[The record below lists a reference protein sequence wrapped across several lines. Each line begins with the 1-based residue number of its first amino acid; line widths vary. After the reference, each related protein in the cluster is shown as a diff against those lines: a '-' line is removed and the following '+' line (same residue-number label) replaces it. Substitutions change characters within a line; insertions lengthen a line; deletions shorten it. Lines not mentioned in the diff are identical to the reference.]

1 MADKHYSV
9 DDILSEY
16 SGRSS
21 GDDGKKESKETVDE
35 LLENFR
41 KTDPTE
47 KVTMHNTD
55 IFGKISEELSDD
67 TAKTEKADE
76 KDAAFEEKYSKLS
89 GKMSEVAKRESEN
102 PEKVVK
108 GQGKERSFSEKI
120 ESGFEE
126 EKKADKGDS
135 LAQRFRNKIKQEEE
149 KEKAEETPA
158 PSPTVQRPVQP
169 SPYDKYAAIA
179 EDNDEADDETEGK
192 SAETIKKGKSLD
204 EILDEY
210 SKDRPAQKTKKEF
223 TQHRSITEFFTRRIP
238 TDDAGGE
245 LSDEMRRLRKERL
258 SRTQSVAP
266 VERKS
271 ISDIDLK
278 LDDKIL
284 PDTSQFKIDS
294 EAAKLDE
301 LKERRSKKIKDFVL
315 VGDEEDE
322 PDEETDANAIED
334 YEEYDD
340 AAAVVS
346 DIDRIKGTLTMRIIV
361 VAVCLAV
368 SAYISLANDLNLF
381 PMFDLLN
388 KRTQTNTYL
397 FVNAIIGILAAFSAY
412 PVISCGLSK
421 LFAMKA
427 DCDSLSAVA
436 MVTGIAN
443 CVIMFANSNLIK
455 GSIVHIYLTTA
466 ILSLLFNTIGKL
478 LIVIRTKRSFG
489 FVSGSSEKYA
499 VLKVEDEETAQNF
512 TRGTLRDFPSL
523 VSMKK
528 TEMLRDF
535 LKISYAPDSTDSFCR
550 VFTPII
556 LTAAVI
562 VGVLAGFV
570 AKGEYG
576 SAGAYVGFSVFT
588 GCVAICSAVSLML
601 VVNLPMER
609 ASKKNTE
616 MQGALLGYDAVEEFA
631 DTNSVLIDAAQLFPQ
646 GSITLSAI
654 KVFSDTRIDEAI
666 VEAASLTN
674 QSGSVLKNM
683 FYDIIAG
690 KTELLNPVES
700 YIFED
705 SMGLCGWINNKRVL
719 LGSRELMIN
728 HSIEEVPSAAKEQEY
743 TKGGK
748 SAVYLSISGEL
759 SAMFLVEISPSL
771 EVKRALT
778 ELSKQGVYT
787 IIKTVDSLISINLI
801 SELYGVSSEY
811 FKLLPFRLY
820 EKYEETVSYDP
831 KVRAT
836 AACSGRFAALSSIIC
851 GCKNLRGTISTGI
864 ALEAVSILLGIM
876 ICFAMVLLKCFG
888 ELSVT
893 MTCAYNLCF
902 AAVFLIFQT
911 IRKV

>member
-1 MADKHYSV
+1 MADKLYSV
-9 DDILSEY
+9 DDIINEY
-16 SGRSS
+16 SGKGG
-21 GDDGKKESKETVDE
+21 GDDGKKESVDE

-41 KTDPTE
+41 KNDPTE
-47 KVTMHNTD
+47 TVTLHNTD
-55 IFGKISEELSDD
+55 IFGKINEETPDNSGEKPEK
-67 TAKTEKADE
+67 TAKPEG
-76 KDAAFEEKYSKLS
+76 AFEEKYSKLS
-89 GKMSEVAKRESEN
+89 EKMNEVAKRESET
-102 PEKVVK
+102 PEKVIK
-108 GQGKERSFSEKI
+108 GQGRERSFSEKI
-120 ESGFEE
+120 ESGFGDD
-126 EKKADKGDS
+126 KKAEKGDS
-135 LAQRFRNKIKQEEE
+135 LAQRFKNRKKQEEN
-149 KEKAEETPA
+149 EEAPA
-158 PSPTVQRPVQP
+158 PEPTVQKPVQP
-169 SPYDKYAAIA
+169 SPFDKYEAIA
-179 EDNDEADDETEGK
+179 QDNAEDDEAEDK
-192 SAETIKKGKSLD
+192 APETIKKGKSLD

-210 SKDRPAQKTKKEF
+210 SRERPAQRARKEF
-223 TQHRSITEFFTRRIP
+223 TQHRSITEFFTRKIP

-245 LSDEMRRLRKERL
+245 LSDEMRRLRKERM
-258 SRTQSVAP
+258 SRTQGVTP

-284 PDTSQFKIDS
+284 PDTAQFKIDAES
-294 EAAKLDE
+294 AKLDE

-322 PDEETDANAIED
+322 PDEEPDEKAIED

-340 AAAVVS
+340 AAAIVS
-346 DIDRIKGTLTMRIIV
+346 DIDRIKGTLTLRLIV

-368 SAYISLANDLNLF
+368 SAYISLANDLNIF

-421 LFAMKA
+421 LFSMKA

-478 LIVIRTKRSFG
+478 LIVTRTKRSFS
-489 FVSGSSEKYA
+489 FVSGSGDKYA
-499 VLKVEDEETAQNF
+499 LLKVEDEETAQNF
-512 TRGTLRDFPSL
+512 TRGTLRDFPNL

-535 LKISYAPDSTDSFCR
+535 LKISYAPDSTDNFCR

-556 LTAAVI
+556 LAAGVI

-601 VVNLPMER
+601 VVNLPMEK
-609 ASKKNTE
+609 ASKKNSE
-616 MQGALLGYDAVEEFA
+616 LQGALLGYDAVEEFA

-646 GSITLSAI
+646 GSVTLSAI

-674 QSGSVLKNM
+674 QSGSILKNM

-743 TKGGK
+743 TRGGR

-759 SAMFLVEISPSL
+759 SAMFIVEISPSL

-787 IIKTVDSLISINLI
+787 VIKTVDSLISINLI

-820 EKYEETVSYDP
+820 EKYEETVSYEP
-831 KVRAT
+831 KVKAT
-836 AACSGRFAALSSIIC
+836 AACSGKFAALSSIIC
-851 GCKNLRGTISTGI
+851 GCKNLRGTITTGI
-864 ALEAVSILLGIM
+864 ALEAVSVLLGIM

-888 ELSVT
+888 ELSAT

-902 AAVFLIFQT
+902 ALVFAVFQT
-911 IRKV
+911 FRKT

>member
-1 MADKHYSV
+1 MADKLYSV
-9 DDILSEY
+9 DDIINEY
-16 SGRSS
+16 SGKGG
-21 GDDGKKESKETVDE
+21 GDDGKKESVDE

-41 KTDPTE
+41 KNDPTE
-47 KVTMHNTD
+47 TVTLHNTD
-55 IFGKISEELSDD
+55 IFGKINEETADNSGEKPEK
-67 TAKTEKADE
+67 TAKSDG
-76 KDAAFEEKYSKLS
+76 AFEEKYSKLS
-89 GKMSEVAKRESEN
+89 EKMNEVAKRESET

-108 GQGKERSFSEKI
+108 GQGRERSFSEKI
-120 ESGFEE
+120 ESGFGDD
-126 EKKADKGDS
+126 KKAEKGDS
-135 LAQRFRNKIKQEEE
+135 LAQRFKNRKKQEEN
-149 KEKAEETPA
+149 EEAPA
-158 PSPTVQRPVQP
+158 PEPTVQKPVQP
-169 SPYDKYAAIA
+169 SPFDKYEAIA
-179 EDNDEADDETEGK
+179 QDNAEDDEAEDK
-192 SAETIKKGKSLD
+192 APETIKKGKSLD

-210 SKDRPAQKTKKEF
+210 SRERPAQRARKEF
-223 TQHRSITEFFTRRIP
+223 TQHRSITEFFTRKIP

-245 LSDEMRRLRKERL
+245 LSDEMRRLRKERM
-258 SRTQSVAP
+258 SRTQGVTP

-284 PDTSQFKIDS
+284 PDTAQFKIDAES
-294 EAAKLDE
+294 AKLDE

-322 PDEETDANAIED
+322 PDEETDEKAIED

-340 AAAVVS
+340 AAAIVS
-346 DIDRIKGTLTMRIIV
+346 DIDRIKGTLTLRLIV

-368 SAYISLANDLNLF
+368 SAYISLANDLNIF
-381 PMFDLLN
+381 PMFDLLS

-421 LFAMKA
+421 LFSMKA

-436 MVTGIAN
+436 MVTGIEN

-478 LIVIRTKRSFG
+478 LIVTRTKRSFS
-489 FVSGSSEKYA
+489 FVSGSGDKYA
-499 VLKVEDEETAQNF
+499 LLKVEDEETAQNF
-512 TRGTLRDFPSL
+512 TRGTLRDFPNL

-535 LKISYAPDSTDSFCR
+535 LKISYAPDSTDNFCR

-556 LTAAVI
+556 LAAGMI

-601 VVNLPMER
+601 VVNLPMEK
-609 ASKKNTE
+609 ASKKNSE
-616 MQGALLGYDAVEEFA
+616 LQGALLGYDAVEEFA

-646 GSITLSAI
+646 GSVTLSAI

-674 QSGSVLKNM
+674 QSGSILKNM

-743 TKGGK
+743 TRGGR

-759 SAMFLVEISPSL
+759 SAMFIVEISPSL

-787 IIKTVDSLISINLI
+787 VIKTVDSLISINLI

-820 EKYEETVSYDP
+820 EKYEETVSYEP
-831 KVRAT
+831 KVKAT
-836 AACSGRFAALSSIIC
+836 AACSGKFAALSSIIC
-851 GCKNLRGTISTGI
+851 GCKNLRGTITTGI
-864 ALEAVSILLGIM
+864 ALEAVSVLLGIM

-888 ELSVT
+888 ELSAT

-902 AAVFLIFQT
+902 ALVFAVFQT
-911 IRKV
+911 FRKT

>member
-1 MADKHYSV
+1 MADKLYSV
-9 DDILSEY
+9 DDIINEY
-16 SGRSS
+16 SGKGG
-21 GDDGKKESKETVDE
+21 GDDGKKESVDE

-41 KTDPTE
+41 KNDPTE
-47 KVTMHNTD
+47 MVTLHNTD
-55 IFGKISEELSDD
+55 IFGKINEETADNSGEKPEK
-67 TAKTEKADE
+67 TAKSDG
-76 KDAAFEEKYSKLS
+76 AFEEKYSKLS
-89 GKMSEVAKRESEN
+89 EKMNEVAKRESET
-102 PEKVVK
+102 PEKVIK
-108 GQGKERSFSEKI
+108 GQGRERSFSEKI
-120 ESGFEE
+120 ESGFGDD
-126 EKKADKGDS
+126 KKAEKGDS
-135 LAQRFRNKIKQEEE
+135 LAQRFKNRKKQEEN
-149 KEKAEETPA
+149 EEAPA
-158 PSPTVQRPVQP
+158 PEPTVQKPVQP
-169 SPYDKYAAIA
+169 SPFDKYEAIA
-179 EDNDEADDETEGK
+179 QDNAEDDEAEDK
-192 SAETIKKGKSLD
+192 ASETIKRGKSLD

-210 SKDRPAQKTKKEF
+210 SRERPAQRARKEF
-223 TQHRSITEFFTRRIP
+223 TQHRSITEFFTRKIP

-245 LSDEMRRLRKERL
+245 LSDEMRRLRKERM
-258 SRTQSVAP
+258 SRTQGVTP

-284 PDTSQFKIDS
+284 PDTAQFKIDAES
-294 EAAKLDE
+294 AKLDE

-322 PDEETDANAIED
+322 PDEEPDEKAIED

-340 AAAVVS
+340 AAAIVS
-346 DIDRIKGTLTMRIIV
+346 DIDRIKGTLTLRLIV

-368 SAYISLANDLNLF
+368 SAYISLANDLNIF

-421 LFAMKA
+421 LFSMKA

-478 LIVIRTKRSFG
+478 LIVTRTKRSFS
-489 FVSGSSEKYA
+489 FVSGSGDKYA
-499 VLKVEDEETAQNF
+499 LLKVEDEETAQNF
-512 TRGTLRDFPSL
+512 TRGTLRDFPNL

-535 LKISYAPDSTDSFCR
+535 LKISYAPDSTDNFCR

-556 LTAAVI
+556 LAAGVI

-601 VVNLPMER
+601 VVNLPMEK
-609 ASKKNTE
+609 ASKKNSE
-616 MQGALLGYDAVEEFA
+616 LQGALLGYDAVEEFA

-646 GSITLSAI
+646 GSVTLSAI

-674 QSGSVLKNM
+674 QSGSILKNM

-743 TKGGK
+743 TRGGR

-759 SAMFLVEISPSL
+759 SAMFIVEISPSL

-787 IIKTVDSLISINLI
+787 VIKTVDSLISINLI

-820 EKYEETVSYDP
+820 EKYEETVSYEP
-831 KVRAT
+831 KVKAT
-836 AACSGRFAALSSIIC
+836 AACSGKFAALSSIIC
-851 GCKNLRGTISTGI
+851 GCKNLRGTITTGI
-864 ALEAVSILLGIM
+864 ALEAVSVLLGIM

-888 ELSVT
+888 ELSAT

-902 AAVFLIFQT
+902 ALVFAVFQT
-911 IRKV
+911 FRKT

>member
-1 MADKHYSV
+1 MADKLYSV
-9 DDILSEY
+9 DDIINEY
-16 SGRSS
+16 SGKGGES
-21 GDDGKKESKETVDE
+21 GGSKESVDE
-35 LLENFR
+35 LLENF
-41 KTDPTE
+41 KKDDPTE
-47 KVTMHNTD
+47 KVTLHNTD
-55 IFGKISEELSDD
+55 IFGKI
-67 TAKTEKADE
+67 DE
-76 KDAAFEEKYSKLS
+76 KTAVKDEEKLQKPSKAEGAFEEKYSKLS
-89 GKMSEVAKRESEN
+89 EKMNEVAKRESET

-108 GQGKERSFSEKI
+108 GQGRERSFSEKI
-120 ESGFEE
+120 ESGFGDD
-126 EKKADKGDS
+126 KKAEKGDS
-135 LAQRFRNKIKQEEE
+135 LAQRFKNRRKQEAEQ
-149 KEKAEETPA
+149 AEEVPA
-158 PSPTVQRPVQP
+158 PEPSVQRPVQP
-169 SPYDKYAAIA
+169 GPFDKYNAIA
-179 EDNDEADDETEGK
+179 QDNGEEAEEEKPSD
-192 SAETIKKGKSLD
+192 TIKRGKSLD

-210 SKDRPAQKTKKEF
+210 SKERPAQKTRREF

-258 SRTQSVAP
+258 SRTQGVTP

-278 LDDKIL
+278 LEGKIL
-284 PDTSQFKIDS
+284 PDTSQFRIDS
-294 EAAKLDE
+294 SETAKLDE
-301 LKERRSKKIKDFVL
+301 LKERRNKKIKDFVL

-322 PDEETDANAIED
+322 PDEDTDEKAIED

-346 DIDRIKGTLTMRIIV
+346 DIDRIKGTLTLRLIV

-368 SAYISLANDLNLF
+368 SAYISLANDLSIF

-421 LFAMKA
+421 LFSMKA

-478 LIVIRTKRSFG
+478 LIVTRTKRSFS
-489 FVSGSSEKYA
+489 FVSGSGDKYA
-499 VLKVEDEETAQNF
+499 LLKVEDEETAQNF
-512 TRGTLRDFPSL
+512 TRGTLRDFPNL
-523 VSMKK
+523 VAMKK

-535 LKISYAPDSTDSFCR
+535 LKISYAPDSTDNFCR

-556 LTAAVI
+556 LAAGVI

-601 VVNLPMER
+601 VVNLPMEK
-609 ASKKNTE
+609 ASKKNSE
-616 MQGALLGYDAVEEFA
+616 LQGALLGYDAVEEFA

-646 GSITLSAI
+646 GSVTLSAI

-690 KTELLNPVES
+690 KTELLDPVES

-743 TKGGK
+743 TRGGK

-759 SAMFLVEISPSL
+759 SAMFIVEISPSL
-771 EVKRALT
+771 EVKNALT

-787 IIKTVDSLISINLI
+787 VIKTVDSLISINLI

-820 EKYEETVSYDP
+820 EKYEETVSYEP
-831 KVRAT
+831 NVTAA
-836 AACSGRFAALSSIIC
+836 AACSGKFAALSSIIC
-851 GCKNLRGTISTGI
+851 GCKNLRGTITTGI
-864 ALEAVSILLGIM
+864 ALEAVSVLLGIM

-888 ELSVT
+888 ELSAT

-902 AAVFLIFQT
+902 ALVFAVFQT
-911 IRKV
+911 FRKT

>member
-1 MADKHYSV
+1 MADKLYSV
-9 DDILSEY
+9 DDIINEY
-16 SGRSS
+16 SGKGG
-21 GDDGKKESKETVDE
+21 GDDGKKESVDE

-41 KTDPTE
+41 KNDPTE
-47 KVTMHNTD
+47 TVTLHNTD
-55 IFGKISEELSDD
+55 IFGKINEETADNSGEKPEK
-67 TAKTEKADE
+67 TAKPEG
-76 KDAAFEEKYSKLS
+76 AFEEKYSKLS
-89 GKMSEVAKRESEN
+89 EKMNEVAKRESET
-102 PEKVVK
+102 PEKVIK
-108 GQGKERSFSEKI
+108 GQGRERSFSEKI
-120 ESGFEE
+120 ESGFGDD
-126 EKKADKGDS
+126 KKAEKGDS
-135 LAQRFRNKIKQEEE
+135 LAQRFKNRKKQEEN
-149 KEKAEETPA
+149 EEAPA
-158 PSPTVQRPVQP
+158 PEPTVQKPVQP
-169 SPYDKYAAIA
+169 SPFDKYEAIA
-179 EDNDEADDETEGK
+179 QDNAEDDEAEDK
-192 SAETIKKGKSLD
+192 APETIKKGKSLD

-210 SKDRPAQKTKKEF
+210 SRERPEQRARKEF
-223 TQHRSITEFFTRRIP
+223 TQHRSITEFFTRKIP

-245 LSDEMRRLRKERL
+245 LSDEMRRLRKERM
-258 SRTQSVAP
+258 SRTQGVTP

-284 PDTSQFKIDS
+284 PDTAQFKIDAES
-294 EAAKLDE
+294 AKLDE

-322 PDEETDANAIED
+322 PDEEPDEKAIED

-340 AAAVVS
+340 AAAIVS
-346 DIDRIKGTLTMRIIV
+346 DIDRIKGTLTLRLIV

-368 SAYISLANDLNLF
+368 STYISLANDLNIF

-421 LFAMKA
+421 LFSMKA

-478 LIVIRTKRSFG
+478 LIVTRTKRSFS
-489 FVSGSSEKYA
+489 FVSGSGDKYA
-499 VLKVEDEETAQNF
+499 LLKVEDEETAQNF
-512 TRGTLRDFPSL
+512 TRGTLRDFPNL

-535 LKISYAPDSTDSFCR
+535 LKISYAPDSTDNFCR

-556 LTAAVI
+556 LAAGVI

-601 VVNLPMER
+601 VVNLPMEK
-609 ASKKNTE
+609 ASKKNSE
-616 MQGALLGYDAVEEFA
+616 LQGALLGYDAVEEFA

-646 GSITLSAI
+646 GSVTLSAI

-674 QSGSVLKNM
+674 QSGSILKNM

-743 TKGGK
+743 TRGGR

-759 SAMFLVEISPSL
+759 SAMFIVEISPSL

-787 IIKTVDSLISINLI
+787 VIKTVDSLISINLI

-820 EKYEETVSYDP
+820 EKYEETVSYEP
-831 KVRAT
+831 KVKAT
-836 AACSGRFAALSSIIC
+836 AACSGKFAALSSIIC
-851 GCKNLRGTISTGI
+851 GCKNLRGTITTGI
-864 ALEAVSILLGIM
+864 ALEAVSVLLGIM

-888 ELSVT
+888 ELSAT

-902 AAVFLIFQT
+902 ALVFAVFQT
-911 IRKV
+911 FRKT

>member
-1 MADKHYSV
+1 MSDKLYSV
-9 DDILSEY
+9 DDIINEY
-16 SGRSS
+16 SGKSS
-21 GDDGKKESKETVDE
+21 TSGGKKESVDE
-35 LLENFR
+35 LLENLG
-41 KTDPTE
+41 KSEPTE

-55 IFGKISEELSDD
+55 IFGKISEEIAND
-67 TAKTEKADE
+67 TKASEKTEKKE
-76 KDAAFEEKYSKLS
+76 KPDGAFEEKYGRLS
-89 GKMSEVAKRESEN
+89 EKMSEVAKRESET
-102 PEKVVK
+102 PEKIVK
-108 GQGKERSFSEKI
+108 GQGRERSFSEKI

-126 EKKADKGDS
+126 DKKDERSDS
-135 LAQRFRNKIKQEEE
+135 LAQRFRNKKKQEEE
-149 KEKAEETPA
+149 EAVEEA
-158 PSPTVQRPVQP
+158 PKPVPTVQRPVRP
-169 SPYDKYAAIA
+169 DPYDKYAAIA
-179 EDNDEADDETEGK
+179 EDNGEAEKAADGT
-192 SAETIKKGKSLD
+192 SSETIKKGKSLD

-210 SKDRPAQKTKKEF
+210 SKDRPSQRAKKEF

-245 LSDEMRRLRKERL
+245 LSDEMRRLRKERM
-258 SRTQSVAP
+258 SRTQSVSP

-284 PDTSQFKIDS
+284 PDTSQFKIDP

-301 LKERRSKKIKDFVL
+301 LKERRNKKIKDFVL

-322 PDEETDANAIED
+322 PDEDNDEKAIED

-340 AAAVVS
+340 AAAIVS
-346 DIDRIKGTLTMRIIV
+346 DIDRIRGTLMLRLVV

-368 SAYISLANDLNLF
+368 SAYISLANDLGGL

-397 FVNAIIGILAAFSAY
+397 FVNAIIGILALFSAY
-412 PVISCGLSK
+412 PVVSCGLSK

-466 ILSLLFNTIGKL
+466 ILSLLFNTLGKL
-478 LIVIRTKRSFG
+478 LIVTRTRRSFG
-489 FVSGSSEKYA
+489 FVSGTSDKYA

-550 VFTPII
+550 VFTPIV
-556 LTAAVI
+556 LAAGII

-609 ASKKNTE
+609 SSKKNAE
-616 MQGALLGYDAVEEFA
+616 LQGALLGYDAVEELA

-646 GSITLSAI
+646 GSVTLSAI

-674 QSGSVLKNM
+674 QSGSILRNM

-759 SAMFLVEISPSL
+759 SAMFVVEISPSL

-787 IIKTVDSLISINLI
+787 VIKTVDSLISINMI

-820 EKYEETVSYDP
+820 EKYEETVSYEP
-831 KVRAT
+831 KIRAS
-836 AACSGRFAALSSIIC
+836 AACSGKFAALSSMIC
-851 GCKNLRGTISTGI
+851 TCKNLRGTITTGI

-888 ELSVT
+888 ELSAT

-902 AAVFLIFQT
+902 AAVFVIFQT
-911 IRKV
+911 FRKV

>member
-1 MADKHYSV
+1 MADKLYSV
-9 DDILSEY
+9 DDIINEY
-16 SGRSS
+16 SGKGG
-21 GDDGKKESKETVDE
+21 GDDGKKESVDE

-41 KTDPTE
+41 KNDPTE
-47 KVTMHNTD
+47 TVTLHNTD
-55 IFGKISEELSDD
+55 IFGKINEETADNSGEKPEK
-67 TAKTEKADE
+67 TAKPEG
-76 KDAAFEEKYSKLS
+76 AFEEKYSKLS
-89 GKMSEVAKRESEN
+89 EKMNEVAKRESET
-102 PEKVVK
+102 PEKVIK
-108 GQGKERSFSEKI
+108 GQGRERSFSEKI
-120 ESGFEE
+120 ESGFGDD
-126 EKKADKGDS
+126 KKAEKGDS
-135 LAQRFRNKIKQEEE
+135 LAQRFKNRKKQEKNEE
-149 KEKAEETPA
+149 APA
-158 PSPTVQRPVQP
+158 PEPTVQKPVQP
-169 SPYDKYAAIA
+169 SPFDKYEAIA
-179 EDNDEADDETEGK
+179 QDNAEDDEAEDK
-192 SAETIKKGKSLD
+192 APETIKKGKSLD

-210 SKDRPAQKTKKEF
+210 SRERPAQRARKEF
-223 TQHRSITEFFTRRIP
+223 TQHRSITEFFTRKIP

-245 LSDEMRRLRKERL
+245 LSDEMRRLRKERM
-258 SRTQSVAP
+258 SRTQGVTP

-284 PDTSQFKIDS
+284 PDTAQFKIDAES
-294 EAAKLDE
+294 AKLDE

-322 PDEETDANAIED
+322 PDEEPDEKAIED

-340 AAAVVS
+340 AAAIVS
-346 DIDRIKGTLTMRIIV
+346 DIDRIKGTLTLRLIV

-368 SAYISLANDLNLF
+368 SAYISLANDLNIF

-421 LFAMKA
+421 LFSMKA

-478 LIVIRTKRSFG
+478 LIVTRTKRSFS
-489 FVSGSSEKYA
+489 FVSGSGDKYA
-499 VLKVEDEETAQNF
+499 LLKVEDEETAQNF
-512 TRGTLRDFPSL
+512 TRGTLRDFPNL

-535 LKISYAPDSTDSFCR
+535 LKISYAPDSTDNFCR

-556 LTAAVI
+556 LAAGVI

-601 VVNLPMER
+601 VVNLPMEK
-609 ASKKNTE
+609 ASKKNSE
-616 MQGALLGYDAVEEFA
+616 LQGALLGYDAVEEFA

-646 GSITLSAI
+646 GSVTLSAI

-674 QSGSVLKNM
+674 QSGSILKNM

-743 TKGGK
+743 TRGGR

-759 SAMFLVEISPSL
+759 SAMFIVEISPSL

-787 IIKTVDSLISINLI
+787 VIKTVDSLISINLI

-820 EKYEETVSYDP
+820 EKYEETVSYEP
-831 KVRAT
+831 KVKAT
-836 AACSGRFAALSSIIC
+836 AACSGKFAALSSIIC
-851 GCKNLRGTISTGI
+851 GCKNLRGTITTGI
-864 ALEAVSILLGIM
+864 ALEAVSVLLGIM

-888 ELSVT
+888 ELSAT

-902 AAVFLIFQT
+902 ALVFAVFQT
-911 IRKV
+911 FRKT

>member
-1 MADKHYSV
+1 MADKLYSV
-9 DDILSEY
+9 DDIINEY
-16 SGRSS
+16 SGKGGS
-21 GDDGKKESKETVDE
+21 DDGKKESVDE

-41 KTDPTE
+41 KNDPTE
-47 KVTMHNTD
+47 TVTLHNTD
-55 IFGKISEELSDD
+55 IFGKINEEAADD
-67 TAKTEKADE
+67 SDE
-76 KDAAFEEKYSKLS
+76 KSEKPLKSEGAFEEKYGKLS
-89 GKMSEVAKRESEN
+89 EKMNEVAKRESET

-108 GQGKERSFSEKI
+108 GQGRERSFSEKI
-120 ESGFEE
+120 ENGFGDD
-126 EKKADKGDS
+126 KKAEKGDS
-135 LAQRFRNKIKQEEE
+135 LAQRFKNRKKQEEAE
-149 KEKAEETPA
+149 KEEAPTPE
-158 PSPTVQRPVQP
+158 PTVQKPVQP
-169 SPYDKYAAIA
+169 SPFDKYEAIA
-179 EDNDEADDETEGK
+179 GDSSDDDEAEDK
-192 SAETIKKGKSLD
+192 ASETIKKGKSLD

-210 SKDRPAQKTKKEF
+210 SKERPAQKAKKEF
-223 TQHRSITEFFTRRIP
+223 TQHRSITEFFTRKIP
-238 TDDAGGE
+238 TDDAAGGE
-245 LSDEMRRLRKERL
+245 LSDEMRRLRRERL
-258 SRTQSVAP
+258 SRTQGVTP

-278 LDDKIL
+278 LEDKIL
-284 PDTSQFKIDS
+284 PDTAQFRIDAES
-294 EAAKLDE
+294 AKLDE

-322 PDEETDANAIED
+322 PDEETDEKAIED

-346 DIDRIKGTLTMRIIV
+346 DIDRIKGTLTLRLIV

-368 SAYISLANDLNLF
+368 SAYISLANDLNIF

-421 LFAMKA
+421 LFSMKA

-478 LIVIRTKRSFG
+478 LIVTRTKRSFG
-489 FVSGSSEKYA
+489 FVSGSGDKYA
-499 VLKVEDEETAQNF
+499 LLKVGDEETAQNF

-523 VSMKK
+523 VAMKK

-535 LKISYAPDSTDSFCR
+535 LKISYAPDSTDNFCR

-556 LTAAVI
+556 LAAGVI
-562 VGVLAGFV
+562 VGVVAGFV

-601 VVNLPMER
+601 VVNLPMEK
-609 ASKKNTE
+609 ASKKNSE
-616 MQGALLGYDAVEEFA
+616 LQGALLGYDAVEEFA

-646 GSITLSAI
+646 GSVTLSAI

-674 QSGSVLKNM
+674 QSGSILKNM

-690 KTELLNPVES
+690 KTELLDPVES

-743 TKGGK
+743 TRGGR

-759 SAMFLVEISPSL
+759 SAMFIVEISPSL

-787 IIKTVDSLISINLI
+787 VIKTVDSLISINLI

-820 EKYEETVSYDP
+820 EKYEETVSYEP
-831 KVRAT
+831 KVKAT
-836 AACSGRFAALSSIIC
+836 AACSGKFAALSSIIC
-851 GCKNLRGTISTGI
+851 GCKNLRGTITTGI
-864 ALEAVSILLGIM
+864 ALEAVSVLLGIM

-888 ELSVT
+888 ELSAT

-902 AAVFLIFQT
+902 ALVFAAFQLF
-911 IRKV
+911 RKV

>member
-1 MADKHYSV
+1 MADKLYSI

-16 SGRSS
+16 SGKSNAPPDEV
-21 GDDGKKESKETVDE
+21 GDNSVKPDE
-35 LLENFR
+35 
-41 KTDPTE
+41 KAE
-47 KVTMHNTD
+47 KDVVTLHNTD
-55 IFGKISEELSDD
+55 IFEKIEEKNED
-67 TAKTEKADE
+67 TLKAEEK
-76 KDAAFEEKYSKLS
+76 KPFEEKYSKLS
-89 GKMSEVAKRESEN
+89 EKMNEVAKRESET
-102 PEKVVK
+102 PEKTVK

-120 ESGFEE
+120 ENSDYPEAK
-126 EKKADKGDS
+126 EKSSS
-135 LAQRFRNKIKQEEE
+135 LAERFKNRKRQEIKEE
-149 KEKAEETPA
+149 KEEEPELD
-158 PSPTVQRPVQP
+158 PSVKKSVKGNPF
-169 SPYDKYAAIA
+169 DKYASIA
-179 EDNDEADDETEGK
+179 EDSDENDKPISTA
-192 SAETIKKGKSLD
+192 AETVKKGKSLD
-204 EILDEY
+204 EILEEY
-210 SKDRPAQKTKKEF
+210 SKEPVRKAKKEF
-223 TQHRSITEFFTRRIP
+223 TQHRSLTEFFTRKIP
-238 TDDAGGE
+238 TDDANGE
-245 LSDEMRRLRKERL
+245 LSDEMKRLRRERM
-258 SRTQSVAP
+258 SRTQGISP

-284 PDTSQFKIDS
+284 PDTSQFKLDNTES
-294 EAAKLDE
+294 LKLTE
-301 LKERRSKKIKDFVL
+301 LQERRSKKIKDFVL
-315 VGDEEDE
+315 VGDEEDL
-322 PDEETDANAIED
+322 PDEEADGKAIDD

-340 AAAVVS
+340 AAAIVS
-346 DIDRIKGTLTMRIIV
+346 DIDRIKGTLVIR
-361 VAVCLAV
+361 LAV
-368 SAYISLANDLNLF
+368 VTLCLVFSAYISLANDIGGL
-381 PMFDLLN
+381 PMFELLN
-388 KRTQTNTYL
+388 KRTQTTTYL

-421 LFAMKA
+421 LFSLKA
-427 DCDSLSAVA
+427 DCDSLTAVS

-443 CVIMFANSNLIK
+443 CIIMFANTNLIK

-489 FVSGSSEKYA
+489 FVSGSSDKYA
-499 VLKVEDEETAQNF
+499 VTCIEDDETAQNF
-512 TRGTLRDFPSL
+512 TRGALRDFPKLASI
-523 VSMKK
+523 KR
-528 TEMLRDF
+528 TELLRDF
-535 LKISYAPDSTDSFCR
+535 LKISYASDSTDSFCR
-550 VFTPII
+550 LFTPII
-556 LTAAVI
+556 LIAGII
-562 VGVLAGFV
+562 VGVLAGVV
-570 AKGEYG
+570 ANGIYG
-576 SAGAYVGFSVFT
+576 SSGAYVGFSVFT

-609 ASKKNTE
+609 ASKKNAE
-616 MQGALLGYDAVEEFA
+616 HQGALLGYDAVEEFA

-666 VEAASLTN
+666 VEAASLTS
-674 QSGSVLKNM
+674 QSGSILKSM

-743 TKGGK
+743 TRGGK

-771 EVKRALT
+771 EVKKALS
-778 ELSKQGVYT
+778 ELARQEVYT
-787 IIKTVDSLISINLI
+787 IIKTVDSLVSINLI

-820 EKYEETVSYDP
+820 EKYEETVEYEP

-836 AACSGRFAALSSIIC
+836 AACSGSFAAVSSIIC
-851 GCKNLRGTISTGI
+851 GCKRMRGTISTGI

-876 ICFAMVLLKCFG
+876 ICFAMVILKCFG
-888 ELSVT
+888 ELSAT

-902 AAVFLIFQT
+902 AAVFIIFQFF
-911 IRKV
+911 RKV

>member
-1 MADKHYSV
+1 MADKLYSV
-9 DDILSEY
+9 DDIINEY
-16 SGRSS
+16 SGKGGES
-21 GDDGKKESKETVDE
+21 GGSKESVDE
-35 LLENFR
+35 LLENF
-41 KTDPTE
+41 KKDDPTE
-47 KVTMHNTD
+47 KVTLHNTD
-55 IFGKISEELSDD
+55 IFGKIDEE
-67 TAKTEKADE
+67 TAVKDEEKLQKPSKAE
-76 KDAAFEEKYSKLS
+76 GAFEEKYSKLS
-89 GKMSEVAKRESEN
+89 EKMNEVAKRESET

-108 GQGKERSFSEKI
+108 GQGRERSFSEKI
-120 ESGFEE
+120 ESGFGDD
-126 EKKADKGDS
+126 KKAEKGDS
-135 LAQRFRNKIKQEEE
+135 LAQRFKNRRKQEAEQ
-149 KEKAEETPA
+149 AEEVPA
-158 PSPTVQRPVQP
+158 PEPSVQRPVQP
-169 SPYDKYAAIA
+169 GPFDKYNAIA
-179 EDNDEADDETEGK
+179 QDNEEEAEEEKPSD
-192 SAETIKKGKSLD
+192 TIKRGKSLD

-210 SKDRPAQKTKKEF
+210 SKERPAQKTRREF

-258 SRTQSVAP
+258 SRTQGVTP

-278 LDDKIL
+278 LEDKIL
-284 PDTSQFKIDS
+284 PDTSQFRIDS
-294 EAAKLDE
+294 SETAKLDE
-301 LKERRSKKIKDFVL
+301 LKERRNKKIKDFVL

-322 PDEETDANAIED
+322 PEEETDTKAIED

-346 DIDRIKGTLTMRIIV
+346 DIDRIKGTLTLRLIV

-368 SAYISLANDLNLF
+368 SAYISLANDLSIF

-421 LFAMKA
+421 LFSMKA

-478 LIVIRTKRSFG
+478 LIVTRTKRSFS
-489 FVSGSSEKYA
+489 FVSGSGDKYA
-499 VLKVEDEETAQNF
+499 LLKVEDEETAQNF
-512 TRGTLRDFPSL
+512 TRGTLRDFPNL
-523 VSMKK
+523 VAMKK

-535 LKISYAPDSTDSFCR
+535 LKISYAPDSTDNFCR

-556 LTAAVI
+556 LAAGVI

-601 VVNLPMER
+601 VVNLPMEK
-609 ASKKNTE
+609 ASKKNSE
-616 MQGALLGYDAVEEFA
+616 LQGALLGYDAVEEFA

-646 GSITLSAI
+646 GSVTLSAI

-690 KTELLNPVES
+690 KTELLDPVES

-743 TKGGK
+743 TRGGK

-759 SAMFLVEISPSL
+759 SAMFIVEISPSL
-771 EVKRALT
+771 EVRNALT

-787 IIKTVDSLISINLI
+787 VIKTVDSLISINLI

-820 EKYEETVSYDP
+820 EKYEETVSYEP
-831 KVRAT
+831 NVTAA
-836 AACSGRFAALSSIIC
+836 AACSGKFAALSSIIC
-851 GCKNLRGTISTGI
+851 GCKNLRGTITTGI
-864 ALEAVSILLGIM
+864 ALEAVSVLLGIM

-888 ELSVT
+888 ELSAT

-902 AAVFLIFQT
+902 ALVFAVFQT
-911 IRKV
+911 FRKT

>member
-1 MADKHYSV
+1 MADKLYSV
-9 DDILSEY
+9 DDIINEY
-16 SGRSS
+16 SGKGGES
-21 GDDGKKESKETVDE
+21 GGSKESVDE
-35 LLENFR
+35 LLENF
-41 KTDPTE
+41 KKDDPTE
-47 KVTMHNTD
+47 KVTLHNTD
-55 IFGKISEELSDD
+55 IFGKIDEENAVKDE
-67 TAKTEKADE
+67 EKPQKPSKAE
-76 KDAAFEEKYSKLS
+76 GAFEEKYSKLS
-89 GKMSEVAKRESEN
+89 EKMNEVAKRESET

-108 GQGKERSFSEKI
+108 GQGRERSFSEKI
-120 ESGFEE
+120 ESGFGDD
-126 EKKADKGDS
+126 KKAEKGDS
-135 LAQRFRNKIKQEEE
+135 LAQRFKNRRKQEAEQ
-149 KEKAEETPA
+149 AEEVPA
-158 PSPTVQRPVQP
+158 PEPSVQRPVQP
-169 SPYDKYAAIA
+169 GPFDKYNAIA
-179 EDNDEADDETEGK
+179 QDSEEEAEEEKPSD
-192 SAETIKKGKSLD
+192 TIKRGKSLD

-210 SKDRPAQKTKKEF
+210 SKERPAQKTRREF

-258 SRTQSVAP
+258 SRTQGVTP

-278 LDDKIL
+278 LEDKIL
-284 PDTSQFKIDS
+284 PDTSQFRIDS
-294 EAAKLDE
+294 SETAKLDE
-301 LKERRSKKIKDFVL
+301 LKERRNKKIKDFVL

-322 PDEETDANAIED
+322 PEEETDTKAIED

-346 DIDRIKGTLTMRIIV
+346 DIDRIRGTLMLRLAV

-368 SAYISLANDLNLF
+368 SAYISLANDLGIF
-381 PMFDLLN
+381 PMFDLLS

-421 LFAMKA
+421 LFSMKA

-478 LIVIRTKRSFG
+478 LIVTRTKRSFG
-489 FVSGSSEKYA
+489 FVSGSGDKYA
-499 VLKVEDEETAQNF
+499 LLKVEDEETAQNF
-512 TRGTLRDFPSL
+512 TRGTLRDFPNL
-523 VSMKK
+523 VAMKK

-535 LKISYAPDSTDSFCR
+535 LKISYAPDSTDNFCR

-556 LTAAVI
+556 LAAGVI

-601 VVNLPMER
+601 VVNLPMEK
-609 ASKKNTE
+609 ASKKNSE
-616 MQGALLGYDAVEEFA
+616 LQGALLGYDAVEEFA

-646 GSITLSAI
+646 GSVTLSAI

-674 QSGSVLKNM
+674 QSGSILKNM

-690 KTELLNPVES
+690 KTELLDPVES

-743 TKGGK
+743 TRGGK

-759 SAMFLVEISPSL
+759 SAMFIVEISPSL
-771 EVKRALT
+771 EVRNALT

-787 IIKTVDSLISINLI
+787 VIKTVDSLISINLI

-820 EKYEETVSYDP
+820 EKYEETVSYEP
-831 KVRAT
+831 NVTAA
-836 AACSGRFAALSSIIC
+836 AACSGKFAALSSIIC
-851 GCKNLRGTISTGI
+851 GCKNLRGTITTGI
-864 ALEAVSILLGIM
+864 ALEAVSVLLGIM

-888 ELSVT
+888 ELSAT

-902 AAVFLIFQT
+902 ALVFAVFQT
-911 IRKV
+911 FRKT

>member
-1 MADKHYSV
+1 MADKLYSV
-9 DDILSEY
+9 DDIINEY
-16 SGRSS
+16 SGKGGES
-21 GDDGKKESKETVDE
+21 GGSKESVDE
-35 LLENFR
+35 LLENF
-41 KTDPTE
+41 KKDDPTE
-47 KVTMHNTD
+47 KVTLHNTD
-55 IFGKISEELSDD
+55 IFGKIDEENAVKDE
-67 TAKTEKADE
+67 EKLQKPSKAE
-76 KDAAFEEKYSKLS
+76 GAFEEKYSKLS
-89 GKMSEVAKRESEN
+89 EKMNEVAKRESET

-108 GQGKERSFSEKI
+108 GQGRERSFSEKI
-120 ESGFEE
+120 ESGFGDD
-126 EKKADKGDS
+126 KKAEKGDS
-135 LAQRFRNKIKQEEE
+135 LAQRFKNRRKQEAEQAEEVPAPEPSVQKPVQPGPFDKYNAIAQDNGEEAEEE
-149 KEKAEETPA
+149 K
-158 PSPTVQRPVQP
+158 
-169 SPYDKYAAIA
+169 PYD
-179 EDNDEADDETEGK
+179 
-192 SAETIKKGKSLD
+192 TIKRGKSLD

-210 SKDRPAQKTKKEF
+210 SKERPAQKTRREF

-258 SRTQSVAP
+258 SRTQGVTP

-278 LDDKIL
+278 LEDKIL
-284 PDTSQFKIDS
+284 PDTSQFRIDS
-294 EAAKLDE
+294 SETAKLDE
-301 LKERRSKKIKDFVL
+301 LKERRNKKIKDFVL

-322 PDEETDANAIED
+322 PEEETDTKAIED

-346 DIDRIKGTLTMRIIV
+346 DIDRIRGTLMLRLAV

-368 SAYISLANDLNLF
+368 SAYISLANDLGIF
-381 PMFDLLN
+381 PMFDLLS

-421 LFAMKA
+421 LFSMKA

-478 LIVIRTKRSFG
+478 LIVTRTKRSFG
-489 FVSGSSEKYA
+489 FVSGSGDKYA
-499 VLKVEDEETAQNF
+499 LLKVEDEETAQNF
-512 TRGTLRDFPSL
+512 TRGTLRDFPNL
-523 VSMKK
+523 VAMKK

-535 LKISYAPDSTDSFCR
+535 LKISYAPDSTDNFCR

-556 LTAAVI
+556 LAAGVI

-601 VVNLPMER
+601 VVNLPMEK
-609 ASKKNTE
+609 ASKKNSE
-616 MQGALLGYDAVEEFA
+616 LQGALLGYDAVEEFA

-646 GSITLSAI
+646 GSVTLSAI

-674 QSGSVLKNM
+674 QSGSILKNM

-690 KTELLNPVES
+690 KTELLDPVES

-743 TKGGK
+743 TRGGK

-759 SAMFLVEISPSL
+759 SAMFIVEISPSL
-771 EVKRALT
+771 EVKNALT

-787 IIKTVDSLISINLI
+787 VIKTVDSLISINLI

-820 EKYEETVSYDP
+820 EKYEETVSYEP
-831 KVRAT
+831 NVTAA
-836 AACSGRFAALSSIIC
+836 AACSGKFAALSSIIC
-851 GCKNLRGTISTGI
+851 GCKNLRGTITTGI
-864 ALEAVSILLGIM
+864 ALEAVSVLLGIM

-888 ELSVT
+888 ELSAT

-902 AAVFLIFQT
+902 ALVFAVFQT
-911 IRKV
+911 FRKT

>member
-1 MADKHYSV
+1 MADKLYSV
-9 DDILSEY
+9 DDIINEY
-16 SGRSS
+16 SGKGG
-21 GDDGKKESKETVDE
+21 GDDGKKESVDE

-41 KTDPTE
+41 KNDPTE
-47 KVTMHNTD
+47 TVTLHNTD
-55 IFGKISEELSDD
+55 IFGKINEETADNSGEKPEK
-67 TAKTEKADE
+67 TAKPEG
-76 KDAAFEEKYSKLS
+76 AFEEKYSKLS
-89 GKMSEVAKRESEN
+89 EKMNEVAKRESET
-102 PEKVVK
+102 PEKVIK
-108 GQGKERSFSEKI
+108 GQGRERSFSEKI
-120 ESGFEE
+120 ESGFGDD
-126 EKKADKGDS
+126 KKAEKGDS
-135 LAQRFRNKIKQEEE
+135 LAQRFKNRKKQEEN
-149 KEKAEETPA
+149 EEAPA
-158 PSPTVQRPVQP
+158 PEPTVQKPVQP
-169 SPYDKYAAIA
+169 SPFDKYEAIA
-179 EDNDEADDETEGK
+179 QDNAEDDEAEDK
-192 SAETIKKGKSLD
+192 ASETIKRGKSLD

-210 SKDRPAQKTKKEF
+210 SRERPAQRARKEF
-223 TQHRSITEFFTRRIP
+223 TQHRSITEFFTRKIP

-245 LSDEMRRLRKERL
+245 LSDEMRRLRKERM
-258 SRTQSVAP
+258 SRTQGVTP

-284 PDTSQFKIDS
+284 PDTAQFKIDAES
-294 EAAKLDE
+294 AKLDE

-322 PDEETDANAIED
+322 PDEEPDEKAIED

-340 AAAVVS
+340 AAAIVS
-346 DIDRIKGTLTMRIIV
+346 DIDRIKGTLTLRLIV

-368 SAYISLANDLNLF
+368 SAYISLANDLNIF

-421 LFAMKA
+421 LFSMKA

-478 LIVIRTKRSFG
+478 LIVTRTKRSFS
-489 FVSGSSEKYA
+489 FVSGSGDKYA
-499 VLKVEDEETAQNF
+499 LLKVEDEETAQNF
-512 TRGTLRDFPSL
+512 TRGTLRDFPNL

-535 LKISYAPDSTDSFCR
+535 LKISYAPDSTDNFCR

-556 LTAAVI
+556 LAAGVI

-601 VVNLPMER
+601 VVNLPMEK
-609 ASKKNTE
+609 ASKKNSE
-616 MQGALLGYDAVEEFA
+616 LQGALLGYDAVEEFA

-646 GSITLSAI
+646 GSVTLSAI

-674 QSGSVLKNM
+674 QSGSILKNM

-743 TKGGK
+743 TRGGR

-759 SAMFLVEISPSL
+759 SAMFIVEISPSL

-787 IIKTVDSLISINLI
+787 VIKTVDSLISINLI

-820 EKYEETVSYDP
+820 EKYEETVSYEP
-831 KVRAT
+831 KVKAT
-836 AACSGRFAALSSIIC
+836 AACSGKFAALSSIIC
-851 GCKNLRGTISTGI
+851 GCKNLRGTITTGI
-864 ALEAVSILLGIM
+864 ALEAVSVLLGIM
-876 ICFAMVLLKCFG
+876 ICFAIVLLKCFG
-888 ELSVT
+888 ELSAT

-902 AAVFLIFQT
+902 ALVFAVFQT
-911 IRKV
+911 FRKT

>member
-1 MADKHYSV
+1 MADKLYSV
-9 DDILSEY
+9 DDIINEY
-16 SGRSS
+16 SGKGG
-21 GDDGKKESKETVDE
+21 GDDGKKESVDE

-41 KTDPTE
+41 KNDPTE
-47 KVTMHNTD
+47 TVTLHNTD
-55 IFGKISEELSDD
+55 IFGKINEETADNSGEKPEK
-67 TAKTEKADE
+67 TAKPDG
-76 KDAAFEEKYSKLS
+76 AFEEKYSKLS
-89 GKMSEVAKRESEN
+89 EKMNEVAKRESET

-108 GQGKERSFSEKI
+108 GQGRERSFSEKI
-120 ESGFEE
+120 ESGFGDD
-126 EKKADKGDS
+126 KKAEKGDS
-135 LAQRFRNKIKQEEE
+135 LAQRFKNRKKQEEN
-149 KEKAEETPA
+149 EEAPA
-158 PSPTVQRPVQP
+158 PEPTVQKPVQP
-169 SPYDKYAAIA
+169 SPFDKYEAIA
-179 EDNDEADDETEGK
+179 QDNAEDDEAEDK
-192 SAETIKKGKSLD
+192 APETIKKGKSLD

-210 SKDRPAQKTKKEF
+210 SRERPAQRAKKEF
-223 TQHRSITEFFTRRIP
+223 TQHRSITEFFTRKIP

-245 LSDEMRRLRKERL
+245 LSDEMRRLRKERM
-258 SRTQSVAP
+258 SRTQSVTP

-284 PDTSQFKIDS
+284 PDTAQFKIDAES
-294 EAAKLDE
+294 AKLDE

-322 PDEETDANAIED
+322 PDEETDEKAIED

-340 AAAVVS
+340 AAAIVS
-346 DIDRIKGTLTMRIIV
+346 DIDRIKGTLTLRLIV

-368 SAYISLANDLNLF
+368 SAYISLANDLNIF

-421 LFAMKA
+421 LFSMKA

-478 LIVIRTKRSFG
+478 LIVTRTKRSFS
-489 FVSGSSEKYA
+489 FVSGSGDKYA
-499 VLKVEDEETAQNF
+499 LLKVEDEETAQNF
-512 TRGTLRDFPSL
+512 TRGTLRDFPNL

-535 LKISYAPDSTDSFCR
+535 LKISYAPDSTDNFCR

-556 LTAAVI
+556 LAAGVI

-601 VVNLPMER
+601 VVNLPMEK
-609 ASKKNTE
+609 ASKKNSE
-616 MQGALLGYDAVEEFA
+616 LQGALLGYDAVEEFA

-646 GSITLSAI
+646 GSVTLSAI

-674 QSGSVLKNM
+674 QSGSILKNM

-700 YIFED
+700 FIFED

-743 TKGGK
+743 TRGGR

-759 SAMFLVEISPSL
+759 SAMFIVEISPSL

-787 IIKTVDSLISINLI
+787 VIKTVDSLISINLI

-820 EKYEETVSYDP
+820 EKYEETVSYEP
-831 KVRAT
+831 KVKAT
-836 AACSGRFAALSSIIC
+836 AACSGKFAALSSIIC
-851 GCKNLRGTISTGI
+851 GCKNLRGTITTGI
-864 ALEAVSILLGIM
+864 ALEAVSVLLGIM

-888 ELSVT
+888 ELSAT

-902 AAVFLIFQT
+902 ALVFAVFQT
-911 IRKV
+911 FRKT

>member
-1 MADKHYSV
+1 MADKLYSV
-9 DDILSEY
+9 DDILNEY
-16 SGRSS
+16 SGKTS
-21 GDDGKKESKETVDE
+21 GNAAKESVDE
-35 LLENFR
+35 LLEDFR
-41 KTDPTE
+41 KSDPTE
-47 KVTMHNTD
+47 KVTLHNTD
-55 IFGKISEELSDD
+55 IFGKLNDENAAS
-67 TAKTEKADE
+67 EKAENVEE
-76 KDAAFEEKYSKLS
+76 KSAFEEKYGRLS
-89 GKMSEVAKRESEN
+89 EKMNEVAKRESEM
-102 PEKVVK
+102 PEKIVK

-120 ESGFEE
+120 ENSDYPERS
-126 EKKADKGDS
+126 EKSDS
-135 LAQRFRNKIKQEEE
+135 LAQRLRNRKKQEEVP
-149 KEKAEETPA
+149 EEEPA
-158 PSPTVQRPVQP
+158 PEPAVKKNVKESPF
-169 SPYDKYAAIA
+169 DKYASIA
-179 EDNDEADDETEGK
+179 EDNGEPEENESVQA
-192 SAETIKKGKSLD
+192 AETIKKGKSLD

-210 SKDRPAQKTKKEF
+210 SKERPAQKAKKEF

-238 TDDAGGE
+238 TDAANSE
-245 LSDEMRRLRKERL
+245 LSDEMRRLRKERM
-258 SRTQSVAP
+258 SRTGVTP

-278 LDDKIL
+278 LEDKIL
-284 PDTSQFKIDS
+284 PDTSQFKVDNTESI
-294 EAAKLDE
+294 KLNE

-322 PDEETDANAIED
+322 PDDETDGKAIDD

-340 AAAVVS
+340 AAAIVN
-346 DIDRIKGTLTMRIIV
+346 DIDRIKGTLMVRLAV
-361 VAVCLAV
+361 VAVCLIF
-368 SAYISLANDLNLF
+368 SAYISLANDLGIF
-381 PMFDLLN
+381 PTFDLLN

-421 LFAMKA
+421 LFSFKA
-427 DCDSLSAVA
+427 DCDSLSAVS

-478 LIVIRTKRSFG
+478 LIVTRTRRSFG
-489 FVSGSSEKYA
+489 FVSGSSDKYA
-499 VLKVEDEETAQNF
+499 LLKVEDEETAQNF
-512 TRGTLRDFPSL
+512 TRGALRDFPSL
-523 VSMKK
+523 LSMKK

-556 LTAAVI
+556 LAAGVI

-609 ASKKNTE
+609 ASKKNSE
-616 MQGALLGYDAVEEFA
+616 LQGAILGYDAIEEFA
-631 DTNSVLIDAAQLFPQ
+631 DTNSVLVDAAQLFPQ

-666 VEAASLTN
+666 VEAASLTS

-759 SAMFLVEISPSL
+759 SAMFIVEISPSL

-787 IIKTVDSLISINLI
+787 VIKTVDSLISINLI
-801 SELYGVSSEY
+801 SELYEVSSEY

-820 EKYEETVSYDP
+820 EKYEETVAYDP
-831 KVRAT
+831 KVRAA
-836 AACSGRFAALSSIIC
+836 AACSGRFAAFSSIIC

-902 AAVFLIFQT
+902 AAVFVIFQT
-911 IRKV
+911 FRKV

>member
-1 MADKHYSV
+1 MADKLYSV
-9 DDILSEY
+9 DDIINEY
-16 SGRSS
+16 SGKGGES
-21 GDDGKKESKETVDE
+21 GGSKESVDE
-35 LLENFR
+35 LLENF
-41 KTDPTE
+41 KKDDPTE
-47 KVTMHNTD
+47 KVTLHNTD
-55 IFGKISEELSDD
+55 IFGKIDEE
-67 TAKTEKADE
+67 TAVKDEEKPQKPSKAE
-76 KDAAFEEKYSKLS
+76 GAFEEKYSKLS
-89 GKMSEVAKRESEN
+89 EKMNEVAKRESET

-108 GQGKERSFSEKI
+108 GQGRERSFSEKI
-120 ESGFEE
+120 ESGFGDD
-126 EKKADKGDS
+126 KKAEKGDS
-135 LAQRFRNKIKQEEE
+135 LAQRFKNRRKQEAEQAEEVPAPEPTVQKPVQPGPFDKYNAIAQDNGEEAEEE
-149 KEKAEETPA
+149 K
-158 PSPTVQRPVQP
+158 
-169 SPYDKYAAIA
+169 PYD
-179 EDNDEADDETEGK
+179 
-192 SAETIKKGKSLD
+192 TIKRGKSLD

-210 SKDRPAQKTKKEF
+210 SKERPAQKTRREF

-258 SRTQSVAP
+258 SRTQGVTP

-278 LDDKIL
+278 LEDKIL
-284 PDTSQFKIDS
+284 PDTSQFRIDS
-294 EAAKLDE
+294 SETAKLDE
-301 LKERRSKKIKDFVL
+301 LKERRNKKIKDFVL

-322 PDEETDANAIED
+322 PDEETDEKAIED

-346 DIDRIKGTLTMRIIV
+346 DIDRIRGTLMLRLAV

-368 SAYISLANDLNLF
+368 SAYISLANDLGIF
-381 PMFDLLN
+381 PMFDLLS
-388 KRTQTNTYL
+388 KRIQTNTYL

-421 LFAMKA
+421 LFSMKA

-478 LIVIRTKRSFG
+478 LIVTRTKRSFG
-489 FVSGSSEKYA
+489 FVSGSGDKYA
-499 VLKVEDEETAQNF
+499 LLKVEDEETAQNF
-512 TRGTLRDFPSL
+512 TRGTLRDFPNL
-523 VSMKK
+523 VAMKK

-535 LKISYAPDSTDSFCR
+535 LKISYAPDSTDNFCR

-556 LTAAVI
+556 LAAGVI

-601 VVNLPMER
+601 VVNLPMEK
-609 ASKKNTE
+609 ASKKNSE
-616 MQGALLGYDAVEEFA
+616 LQGALLGYDAVEEFA

-646 GSITLSAI
+646 GSVTLSAI

-674 QSGSVLKNM
+674 QSGSILKNM

-690 KTELLNPVES
+690 KTELLDPVES

-743 TKGGK
+743 TRGGK

-759 SAMFLVEISPSL
+759 SAMFIVEISPSL
-771 EVKRALT
+771 EVKNALT

-787 IIKTVDSLISINLI
+787 VIKTVDSLISINLI

-820 EKYEETVSYDP
+820 EKYEETVSYEP
-831 KVRAT
+831 NVTAA
-836 AACSGRFAALSSIIC
+836 AACSGKFAALSSIIC
-851 GCKNLRGTISTGI
+851 GCKNLRGTITTGI
-864 ALEAVSILLGIM
+864 ALEAVSVLLGIM

-888 ELSVT
+888 ELSAT

-902 AAVFLIFQT
+902 ALVFAVFQT
-911 IRKV
+911 FRKT

>member
-1 MADKHYSV
+1 MADKLYSV
-9 DDILSEY
+9 DDIINEY
-16 SGRSS
+16 SGKGG
-21 GDDGKKESKETVDE
+21 GDDGKKESVDE

-41 KTDPTE
+41 KNDPTE
-47 KVTMHNTD
+47 TVTLHNTD
-55 IFGKISEELSDD
+55 IFGKINEETADNSGEKPEK
-67 TAKTEKADE
+67 TAKSDG
-76 KDAAFEEKYSKLS
+76 AFEEKYSKLS
-89 GKMSEVAKRESEN
+89 EKMNEVAKRESET
-102 PEKVVK
+102 PEKVIK
-108 GQGKERSFSEKI
+108 GQGRERSFSEKI
-120 ESGFEE
+120 ESGFGDD
-126 EKKADKGDS
+126 KKAEKGDS
-135 LAQRFRNKIKQEEE
+135 LAQRFKNRKKQEEN
-149 KEKAEETPA
+149 EEAPA
-158 PSPTVQRPVQP
+158 PEPTVQKPVQP
-169 SPYDKYAAIA
+169 SPFDKYEAIA
-179 EDNDEADDETEGK
+179 QDNAEDDEAEDK
-192 SAETIKKGKSLD
+192 APETIKKGKSLD

-210 SKDRPAQKTKKEF
+210 SRERPAQRARKEF
-223 TQHRSITEFFTRRIP
+223 TQHRSITEFFTRKIP

-245 LSDEMRRLRKERL
+245 LSDEMRRLRKERM
-258 SRTQSVAP
+258 SRTQGVTP

-284 PDTSQFKIDS
+284 PDTAQFKIDAES
-294 EAAKLDE
+294 AKLDE

-322 PDEETDANAIED
+322 PDEEPDEKAIED

-340 AAAVVS
+340 AAAIVS
-346 DIDRIKGTLTMRIIV
+346 DIDRIKGTLTLRLIV

-368 SAYISLANDLNLF
+368 SAYISLANDLNIF

-421 LFAMKA
+421 LFSMKA

-478 LIVIRTKRSFG
+478 LIVTRTKRSFS
-489 FVSGSSEKYA
+489 FVSGSGDKYA
-499 VLKVEDEETAQNF
+499 LLKVEDEETAQNF
-512 TRGTLRDFPSL
+512 TRGTLRDFPNL

-535 LKISYAPDSTDSFCR
+535 LKISYAPDSTDNFCR

-556 LTAAVI
+556 LAAGVI

-601 VVNLPMER
+601 VVNLPMEK
-609 ASKKNTE
+609 ASKKNSE
-616 MQGALLGYDAVEEFA
+616 LQGALLGYDAVEEFA

-646 GSITLSAI
+646 GSVTLSAI

-674 QSGSVLKNM
+674 QSGSILKNM

-743 TKGGK
+743 TRGGR

-759 SAMFLVEISPSL
+759 SAMFIVEISPSL

-787 IIKTVDSLISINLI
+787 VIKTVDSLISINLI

-820 EKYEETVSYDP
+820 EKYEETVSYEP
-831 KVRAT
+831 KVKAT
-836 AACSGRFAALSSIIC
+836 AACSGKFAALSSIIC
-851 GCKNLRGTISTGI
+851 GCKNLRGTITTGI
-864 ALEAVSILLGIM
+864 ALEAVSVLLGIM

-888 ELSVT
+888 ELSAT

-902 AAVFLIFQT
+902 ALVFAVFQT
-911 IRKV
+911 FRKT

>member
-1 MADKHYSV
+1 MADKLYSV
-9 DDILSEY
+9 DDIINEY
-16 SGRSS
+16 SGKGG
-21 GDDGKKESKETVDE
+21 GDDGKKESVDE

-41 KTDPTE
+41 KNDPTE
-47 KVTMHNTD
+47 TVTLHNTD
-55 IFGKISEELSDD
+55 IFGKINEETADNSGEKPEK
-67 TAKTEKADE
+67 TAKPEG
-76 KDAAFEEKYSKLS
+76 AFEEKYSKLS
-89 GKMSEVAKRESEN
+89 EKMNEVAKRESET
-102 PEKVVK
+102 PEKVIK
-108 GQGKERSFSEKI
+108 GQGRERSFSEKI
-120 ESGFEE
+120 ESGFGDD
-126 EKKADKGDS
+126 KKAEKGDS
-135 LAQRFRNKIKQEEE
+135 LAQRFKNRKKQEEN
-149 KEKAEETPA
+149 EEAPA
-158 PSPTVQRPVQP
+158 PEPTVQKPVQP
-169 SPYDKYAAIA
+169 SPFDKYEAIA
-179 EDNDEADDETEGK
+179 QDNAEDDEAEDK
-192 SAETIKKGKSLD
+192 APETIKKGKSLD

-210 SKDRPAQKTKKEF
+210 SRERPAQRARKEF
-223 TQHRSITEFFTRRIP
+223 TQHRSITEFFTRKIP

-245 LSDEMRRLRKERL
+245 LSDEMRRLRKERM
-258 SRTQSVAP
+258 SRTQGVTP

-284 PDTSQFKIDS
+284 PDTAQFKIDAES
-294 EAAKLDE
+294 AKLDE

-322 PDEETDANAIED
+322 PDEEPDEKAIED

-340 AAAVVS
+340 AAAIVS
-346 DIDRIKGTLTMRIIV
+346 DIDRIKGTLTLRLIV

-368 SAYISLANDLNLF
+368 SAYISLANDLNIF

-421 LFAMKA
+421 LFSMKA

-478 LIVIRTKRSFG
+478 LIVTRTKRSFS
-489 FVSGSSEKYA
+489 FVSGSGDKYA
-499 VLKVEDEETAQNF
+499 LLKVEDEETAQNF
-512 TRGTLRDFPSL
+512 TRGTLRDFPNL

-535 LKISYAPDSTDSFCR
+535 LKISYAPDSTDNFCR

-556 LTAAVI
+556 LAAGVI

-601 VVNLPMER
+601 VVNLPMEK
-609 ASKKNTE
+609 ASKKNSE
-616 MQGALLGYDAVEEFA
+616 LQGALLGYDAVEEFA

-646 GSITLSAI
+646 GSVTLSAI

-674 QSGSVLKNM
+674 QSGSILKNM

-743 TKGGK
+743 TRGGR

-759 SAMFLVEISPSL
+759 SAMFIVEISPSL

-787 IIKTVDSLISINLI
+787 VIKTVDSLISINLI

-820 EKYEETVSYDP
+820 EKYEETVSYEP
-831 KVRAT
+831 KVKAT
-836 AACSGRFAALSSIIC
+836 AACSGKFAALSSIIC
-851 GCKNLRGTISTGI
+851 GCKNLRGTITTGI
-864 ALEAVSILLGIM
+864 ALEAVSVLLGIM

-888 ELSVT
+888 ELSAT

-902 AAVFLIFQT
+902 ALVFAVFQT
-911 IRKV
+911 FRKT